1 MLKGI
6 SPLISPE
13 LLFAMARMG
22 HGDRLVL
29 ADANFPAH
37 SVGKEAVVV
46 RQDGILIPELLT
58 EILKLF
64 PLDHLTSPCHVMQV
78 SKGDLERGVK
88 VSIWDVYRSIIHA
101 SGVKTDLIEYERQ
114 DFYEKSRT
122 AFAIVLT
129 GETAV
134 YGNLMLT
141 KGVI

>member
-6 SPLISPE
+6 SPLISPD
-13 LLFAMARMG
+13 LLFAMAKMG

-37 SVGKEAVVV
+37 SVGKDAFVF
-46 RQDGILIPELLT
+46 RQDGILIPELLS
-58 EILKLF
+58 EVLKLF

-78 SKGDLERGVK
+78 SKGDVERGVQ
-88 VSIWDVYRSIIHA
+88 VPIWNVYREIIAA
-101 SGVKTDLIEYERQ
+101 SGVNTDLVEYERQ
-114 DFYEKSRT
+114 EFYAESRK

>member
-6 SPLISPE
+6 SPLISPD
-13 LLFAMARMG
+13 LLYAMAQMG

-37 SVGKEAVVV
+37 SVGKDARVI
-46 RQDGILIPELLT
+46 RQDGILIPELLP
-58 EILKLF
+58 EILKWF
-64 PLDHLTSPCHVMQV
+64 PLDHLSSPCRVMQV
-78 SKGDLERGVK
+78 SQGDVARGVT
-88 VSIWDVYRSIIHA
+88 VPIWDVYRRILSA
-101 SGVKTDLIEYERQ
+101 NTVDAAWVELEREE
-114 DFYEKSRT
+114 FYEQSRK